1 MHGSLKAARSRAD
14 LTLSELAEKSGVA
27 IDTISAIERGVRV
40 PQARTLHKL
49 ALALRVDPAVLVER
63 EKATALNQQIA

>member
-1 MHGSLKAARSRAD
+1 MKAARSRAD

-27 IDTISAIERGVRV
+27 IDTISGIERGVRV

-49 ALALRVDPAVLVER
+49 AQALSVDPRELISEQKIAV
-63 EKATALNQQIA
+63 